1 MAEWLESGIAELWGG
16 RSFRLPRCAHDR
28 KPDGS
33 WSAWGS
39 DWAADVHIIET
50 SGTASGASFTAHEMI
65 DERTPGEPIEGLGW
79 SGRLEVLTE
88 QDGDRPVFRM
98 AAGLWCH
105 QHTDV
110 AVRVLPPRRSVHVR
124 TLRGR
129 QRRTSCAVS
138 LLTGAST

>member
-50 SGTASGASFTAHEMI
+50 SGTASSASFTAHEMI
-65 DERTPGEPIEGLGW
+65 DERTPGEPFEGLGW

-98 AAGLWCH
+98 AAACGATNTLMSLYVSYLRED
-105 QHTDV
+105 QYTF
-110 AVRVLPPRRSVHVR
+110 ARSVVDSVEHRVP
-124 TLRGR
+124 
-129 QRRTSCAVS
+129 SPV
-138 LLTGAST
+138 